1 MIRIQ
6 EHEERHSTGTVVT
19 LALDPSGTTRPSRLS
34 SRYSARENLVKPHLP
49 LVMIRWRP
57 GNQGRS

>member
-1 MIRIQ
+1 MKKD
-6 EHEERHSTGTVVT
+6 STGTVVT

-57 GNQGRS
+57 GN